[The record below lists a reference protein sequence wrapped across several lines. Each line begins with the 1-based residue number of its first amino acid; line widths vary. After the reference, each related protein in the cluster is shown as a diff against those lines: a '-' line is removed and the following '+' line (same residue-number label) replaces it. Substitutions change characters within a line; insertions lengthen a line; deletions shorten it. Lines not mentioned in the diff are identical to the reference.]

1 MMVTAR
7 DPSAGSS
14 VHDLTDRDGLNEAFR
29 EFRSTEDLALRNRIV
44 ESNTRLA
51 EYHVRRFAGRGIA
64 EDDLRQIASLA
75 IVSAVDRFDPEVGVA
90 FSTFANRTIEGELKR
105 YLRDR
110 SWSVRP
116 PRRAQ
121 ELHLEIRRAEEELT
135 QLLGRSP
142 TVAEIAVEVRESEDH
157 VLEAM
162 EAGAAH
168 RASSIDQPTGSDDG
182 SGTATIADRRLGSVD
197 HGYTDVEQ
205 RIIVEELL
213 QGLDERERTILE
225 LRFFERLSQEEIA
238 ERLGVSQSYLSRL
251 LRRTLLELRARVDD

>member
-1 MMVTAR
+1 MSAR
-7 DPSAGSS
+7 EGRGSS
-14 VHDLTDRDGLNEAFR
+14 VHDLTDREGTAEAFR
-29 EFRSTEDLALRNRIV
+29 ELRESGDIELRNRIV
-44 ESNTRLA
+44 EANTRLA
-51 EYHVRRFAGRGIA
+51 DYHVRRFAGRGVP
-64 EDDLRQIASLA
+64 EDDLRQIANLA
-75 IVSAVDRFDPEVGVA
+75 IVAAVDRFDPEVGVA

-135 QLLGRSP
+135 QLIGRSP
-142 TVAEIAVEVRESEDH
+142 TVAEIAVEVRETEDH

-168 RASSIDQPTGSDDG
+168 RAASFDQPTGTDDG
-182 SGTATIADRRLGSVD
+182 SGATTLADRRLGAVD
-197 HGYTDVEQ
+197 QGFTDVDQ
-205 RIIVEELL
+205 RLLVGELL
-213 QGLDERERTILE
+213 SGLPERERTILE
-225 LRFFERLSQEEIA
+225 LRFFDRLSQEEIA

-251 LRRTLLELRARVDD
+251 LRRTLVELRGRIVD

>member
-1 MMVTAR
+1 MTAR
-7 DPSAGSS
+7 DAGVGSS
-14 VHDLTDRDGLNEAFR
+14 VHDLTDREAVTRAFR
-29 EFRSTEDLALRNRIV
+29 ELRSTGDIELRNRIV

-51 EYHVRRFAGRGIA
+51 DYHVRRFAGRGIPD
-64 EDDLRQIASLA
+64 DDLRQIANLA

-121 ELHLEIRRAEEELT
+121 ELHLEIRKAEEELT

-142 TVAEIAVEVRESEDH
+142 TVPEIAVEVRDSEDH

-168 RASSIDQPTGSDDG
+168 HAASIDQPAGADDG
-182 SGTATIADRRLGSVD
+182 GSTVTLGDRRLGTVELGFTEVD
-197 HGYTDVEQ
+197 Q
-205 RIIVEELL
+205 RLIVEELL
-213 QGLDERERTILE
+213 ADLDERERTIVE
-225 LRFFERLSQEEIA
+225 LRFYDRLSQEEIA
-238 ERLGVSQSYLSRL
+238 DRLGVSQSYLSRL
-251 LRRTLLELRARVDD
+251 LRRTLVEMRTRITG